1 MTYFKNRYRKKS
13 NEMETESDL
22 KDYLFKLCLVRAQ
35 EREKKIDGRIMCRG
49 KILAGSERIFPCKS
63 FILRTGFTQRTAD
76 SPQ

>member
-35 EREKKIDGRIMCRG
+35 EREKKLMGGLCAG
-49 KILAGSERIFPCKS
+49 EKILAGSERIFPCKS